1 MLDHEKENPKN
12 HHLTSLV
19 KAVVTSLVKPMVT
32 TLVKPLVKTMVTY
45 LVKDMV
51 IVVCEQISTGQGFK
65 VFVNAIPE
73 IVDVGD
79 LRGNAIL

>member
-19 KAVVTSLVKPMVT
+19 KAVVSSLVKPMVT
-32 TLVKPLVKTMVTY
+32 TVVKPLVKTMVTY

-51 IVVCEQISTGQGFK
+51 IVVLPPPVPLRDCDHARANIQWRRLQGVRECE
-65 VFVNAIPE
+65 P
-73 IVDVGD
+73 
-79 LRGNAIL
+79 